1 MESVAKFL
9 SCDWGTS
16 SFRLRLVD
24 TADFRV
30 LAEKESKEGNA
41 SIFESW
47 NKSGRPDDQR
57 FPFYLSVISEHIK
70 ALESESGQYLDGVPL
85 IISGM
90 ASSTIGMVELPYKEL
105 PFQIDGSDLRSETFN
120 TSREF
125 PHEVVLISGVKSITD
140 VMRGEETQLVG
151 SMIGQKSEELLFI
164 HPGTH
169 SKHVTILNGKAVA
182 FKTYMT
188 GELFSLLSKD
198 SILAGSVVAANE
210 FSHPDHLASFR
221 EGVKDGLN
229 GNLLNQLFTIR
240 TNDLFNRLTPQQNYY
255 YLSGLLIGSELK
267 DFPRNF
273 KGNMIMAGE
282 DVLSALYLEA
292 LTLLGIDRQTT
303 DLLVKNADEVTIKGQ
318 FQIFTNRRP

>member
-1 MESVAKFL
+1 MESVSRFL

-24 TADFRV
+24 TADFSI

-41 SIFESW
+41 STFEKW
-47 NKSGRPDDQR
+47 NESGRPDEER
-57 FPFYLSVISEHIK
+57 FPFYLSVISEHIT
-70 ALESESGQYLDGVPL
+70 ALGSGQSLGGVPL

-90 ASSTIGMVELPYKEL
+90 ASSTIGIVELPYQEL
-105 PFQIDGSDLRSETFN
+105 PFQVDGSDLKTKTFEA
-120 TSREF
+120 SPEF
-125 PHEVVLISGVKSITD
+125 PHEVVLISGVKSATD

-151 SMIGQKSEELLFI
+151 SMIGQESEELLFI

-169 SKHVTILNGKAVA
+169 SKHVTIHKGKAVA
-182 FKTYMT
+182 FRTYMT

-198 SILAGSVVAANE
+198 SILARSVIASSDFN
-210 FSHPDHLASFR
+210 HPDHLPSFR
-221 EGVKDGLN
+221 EGVKEGLN
-229 GNLLNQLFTIR
+229 GNLLHQLFTIR
-240 TNDLFNRLTPQQNYY
+240 TNDLFNRLSPQQNYH

-292 LTLLGIDRQTT
+292 LKISGIDKQATN
-303 DLLVKNADEVTIKGQ
+303 LLLKNADEVTIKGQ
-318 FQIFTNRRP
+318 FQIFSNRRP